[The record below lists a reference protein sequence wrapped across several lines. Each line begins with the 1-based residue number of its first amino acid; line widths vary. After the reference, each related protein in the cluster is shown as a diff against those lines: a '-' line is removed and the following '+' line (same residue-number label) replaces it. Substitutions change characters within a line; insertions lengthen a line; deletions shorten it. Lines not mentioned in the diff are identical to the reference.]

1 VLNPTRCPTWASSSC
16 LASFRCRSDRRAG
29 SWSGCGTQPA
39 GAPAAARVYD
49 LTRGFA
55 KASRATYLAPLV
67 AAEWAAAVDDT
78 DRLGSTARGKA
89 GRRGRPPADRR
100 RAQRQ
105 HVRRESGSVATSR
118 TPRMRQMF
126 PISGALKA
134 VRSAGSSRCGGM
146 GRGCPSGRRM
156 SCWWMSASASAAR
169 PLARRESRGAGGDLP
184 AARAAAPGPWAL
196 YLASAAALTWQAGAS
211 PARGRPA
218 GMITINDGA
227 AGRRARARGTVRC
240 SPKGVLKGSDPG
252 LSDTSG

>member
-1 VLNPTRCPTWASSSC
+1 MVRM
-16 LASFRCRSDRRAG
+16 RD
-29 SWSGCGTQPA
+29 
-39 GAPAAARVYD
+39 AAR
-49 LTRGFA
+49 RG
-55 KASRATYLAPLV
+55 SGGSPRLRPHPRLRQGPQSHLPRPLV